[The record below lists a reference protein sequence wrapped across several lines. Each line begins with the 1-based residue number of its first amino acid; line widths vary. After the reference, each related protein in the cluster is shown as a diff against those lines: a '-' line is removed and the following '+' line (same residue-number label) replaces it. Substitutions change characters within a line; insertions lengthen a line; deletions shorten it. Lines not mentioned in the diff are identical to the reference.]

1 MSLQIWGRPSLAPLK
16 GFHFL
21 RIYISVLGSWLDEVE
36 VFSNH
41 DSDIFGVVLMFNQ
54 EHIMQ
59 ALTKGLEVLI
69 DLTILETHHCSL
81 QGALT
86 SFFGVENWGS
96 GP

>member
-21 RIYISVLGSWLDEVE
+21 RIYISVLGSWLDEAE

-54 EHIMQ
+54 EPIMHT
-59 ALTKGLEVLI
+59 LRNGLGALI
-69 DLTILETHHCSL
+69 DLRILETHHYSL
-81 QGALT
+81 WGALT
-86 SFFGVENWGS
+86 SFFGVENWES